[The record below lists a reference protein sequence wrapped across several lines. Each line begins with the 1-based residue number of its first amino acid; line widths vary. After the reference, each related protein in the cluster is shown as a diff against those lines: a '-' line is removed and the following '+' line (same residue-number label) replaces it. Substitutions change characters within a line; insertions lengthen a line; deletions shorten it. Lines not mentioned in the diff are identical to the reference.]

1 MEVNIV
7 DSNKYE
13 RLISPDLYPNERI
26 RAENNSDFHTGKL
39 VPKVQYSSKL
49 CCQTTVLCCQTT
61 ILCCQTTILCC
72 QTTVSIVYLVHATD
86 KIPFCV
92 PILLF

>member
-61 ILCCQTTILCC
+61 ILCCQTT
-72 QTTVSIVYLVHATD
+72 VSIVYLVHATD